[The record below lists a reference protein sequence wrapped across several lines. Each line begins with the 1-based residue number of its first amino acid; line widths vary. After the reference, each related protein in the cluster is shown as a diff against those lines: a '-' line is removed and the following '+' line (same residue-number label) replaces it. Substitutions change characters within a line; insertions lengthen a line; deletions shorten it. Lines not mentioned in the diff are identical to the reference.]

1 MKSKET
7 KLGVIFDMDGV
18 LVDSAEAHYQAWCE
32 LGKEVGKPHPREFFK
47 RTFGMHNREIIP
59 LWLGD
64 RVPAEEVERLS
75 VLKEALYRQ
84 IAARTI
90 VPMDGILGL
99 IDALREDGFRLG
111 VGTSGFRE
119 NVNLVLKVMG
129 RPDCFDAIVTGE
141 DIREG
146 KPDPEVFLKAI
157 EKLGL
162 RPEQCAVVEDAPQ
175 GVAAALAAGA
185 RAVAVTSTRRP
196 EELKDAH
203 LVVGSLRELSPRR
216 LREVIA
222 GEIAPEKVIAGKVI
236 AGKALT
242 GSEGPRA

>member
-1 MKSKET
+1 
-7 KLGVIFDMDGV
+7 MDGV

-32 LGKEVGKPHPREFFK
+32 LGKEVGEPHPREFFQ

-64 RVPAEEVERLS
+64 QVPPEEVERLS
-75 VLKEALYRQ
+75 VLKEALYRK
-84 IAARTI
+84 IAARTLE
-90 VPMDGILGL
+90 PMDGILDL
-99 IDALREDGFRLG
+99 IDALREDGFLLG

-129 RPDCFDAIVTGE
+129 RPECFDAIVTGE

-157 EKLGL
+157 GQLGL
-162 RPEQCAVVEDAPQ
+162 GPQQCAVVEDAPQ

-185 RAVAVTSTRRP
+185 RAVAVTSTRRA

-203 LVVGSLRELSPRR
+203 LVVGSLRDLSPRR
-216 LREVIA
+216 LRDVIA
-222 GEIAPEKVIAGKVI
+222 GDVTAADSIAG
-236 AGKALT
+236 
-242 GSEGPRA
+242 SEYTRA